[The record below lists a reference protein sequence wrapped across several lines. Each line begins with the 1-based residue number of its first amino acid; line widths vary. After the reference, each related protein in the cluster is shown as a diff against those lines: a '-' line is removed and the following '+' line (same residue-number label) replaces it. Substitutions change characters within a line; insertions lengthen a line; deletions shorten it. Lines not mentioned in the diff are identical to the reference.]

1 MRDYIWSLQK
11 KITKGGEEEEEE
23 PGGGRGFTHKTLN
36 STPSNSRDIREGGGQ
51 ELKLNYSSPLY
62 TTTVIMLIFL
72 NVVVSSPCISQ
83 QYFTKKLFFFSL

>member
-36 STPSNSRDIREGGGQ
+36 STPSNSRDIREGGGGARVEV
-51 ELKLNYSSPLY
+51 ELLLPSIHKLLLSS
-62 TTTVIMLIFL
+62 
-72 NVVVSSPCISQ
+72 C
-83 QYFTKKLFFFSL
+83 